1 MITVILSVFITN
13 MKLFLHNLLFITIP
27 TTLVAVTVFWTM
39 FTLNVKIWYYYLD
52 AGVAEVFFF
61 IIIISCLVNTAKHVE
76 EVKLKNIFI
85 RLILPVI
92 FGSGGYIFAQ
102 TYLSSRFKVADN
114 TEQYLIRLFYYPFIL
129 EVSLIL
135 QEYCYRTFDGGINIR
150 NHGRAHFIFLTQVS
164 FGILGRYMT
173 IISGSLIEVTVYSAC
188 QFLKDVFVH
197 RLSWLQCCIA
207 HKFKRL
213 FGMKD
218 GEEDFDTW
226 FYSPNFQEFRACV
239 FNNDFILEVTGEKGI
254 FIHILHFDQQL
265 TCFRLFLASL
275 YVTSKVSQV
284 IRLMKFLSLI

>member
-13 MKLFLHNLLFITIP
+13 KKLFLHNLLFITVPAI
-27 TTLVAVTVFWTM
+27 LVAAATFWTM
-39 FTLNVKIWYYYLD
+39 FALNVKIWYYHLD

-76 EVKLKNIFI
+76 EVTLKKIVI

-102 TYLSSRFKVADN
+102 IYLSSRFKVADN
-114 TEQYLIRLFYYPFIL
+114 TEQFLIRLLYYPLIL
-129 EVSLIL
+129 EVSLIY
-135 QEYCYRTFDGGINIR
+135 QEYCYRTFDGGINIT

-173 IISGSLIEVTVYSAC
+173 MISGSLIEVTIYSAC

-197 RLSWLQCCIA
+197 RLSWLQCYIA
-207 HKFKRL
+207 HKLKRL
-213 FGMKD
+213 FRMKD

-239 FNNDFILEVTGEKGI
+239 FNNEFILEVTGKREI
-254 FIHILHFDQQL
+254 FIHILHFDQQI
-265 TCFRLFLASL
+265 TCFRTFLAIL
-275 YVTSKVSQV
+275 LFYT
-284 IRLMKFLSLI
+284 